1 MLNTL
6 ISQVLPDGTTPH
18 GWFKKIEPFYRP
30 FVKAIWTNQ
39 DALKVLFKETRGVPG
54 RLLVLFRYWALKKVT
69 TLEEAKAL
77 VKVCPFC
84 GENYTIPASVSPK
97 SAVRETDWMVGCCHR
112 KYCAGK
118 FKNSR
123 TTQGMIRIHGVAN
136 ANDMPGMRAIKS
148 GLLKE
153 ANVLR
158 KNEILAL
165 REKTCQ
171 ERYNVDNVSQID
183 DIKTKKAMTSFEN
196 YGVYNPQFNSEIN
209 IKRALS
215 SLRSSFETIWING
228 KEFFIRHV
236 SEGTFVNM
244 VSKYIPVQLLE
255 VNSKVLERQVNGRS
269 KLNIVDLA
277 IADIFF
283 IELKSASLSFTM
295 TENEYMRDRLGLILP
310 LLKCGQRY
318 MFYMMGNAYRA
329 VFIVR
334 NYIDM
339 NILTTLNSYEQ
350 LVTCFGKTSVDK
362 AFNNPRTKIGLDLDT
377 FDDKFFSS
385 IQGLLVRQGVLRYQT
400 NN

>member
-18 GWFKKIEPFYRP
+18 GWFRKIEPFYSP
-30 FVKAIWTNQ
+30 FVKSIWTNQ
-39 DALKVLFKETRGVPG
+39 DALKVLFDKTRGVPT
-54 RLLVLFRYWALKKVT
+54 RLLVLFRYWALNKVT

-84 GENYTIPASVSPK
+84 GENYTMPASVCPK
-97 SAVRETDWMVGCCHR
+97 SAVRKTDWMVGCCHR

-136 ANDMPGMRAIKS
+136 ANDMPGMRALKS
-148 GLLKE
+148 ELLKE

-158 KNEILAL
+158 KDEIVAL

-171 ERYNVDNVSQID
+171 EKYNADNVSQVEE
-183 DIKTKKAMTSFEN
+183 IKLKKEETTYQN

-215 SLRSSFETIWING
+215 SLRSSSESIWVNG
-228 KEFFIRHV
+228 KEFFIRHS
-236 SEGTFVNM
+236 SEGSFINIA
-244 VSKYIPVQLLE
+244 SKYIPVQLLE
-255 VNSKVLERQVNGRS
+255 ANSKVLERQVNGKS

-277 IADIFF
+277 IADTFF

-318 MFYMMGNAYRA
+318 MFYMLGNAYRA

-334 NYIDM
+334 NYADM

-350 LVTCFGKTSVDK
+350 LVTCFGNVSVDK
-362 AFNNPRTKIGLDLDT
+362 AFNNPKTKIGLDLNT
-377 FDDKFFSS
+377 FDSWVLS
-385 IQGLLVRQGVLRYQT
+385 GIQAFLVAKGILKYA